1 MHEIAP
7 SEIKKMIE
15 ENANIQIIDIRDDYV
30 FEDFNLGGTNIP
42 LENVINNK
50 AQFENDKKTV
60 FICNSGK
67 RSSAIVRTLT
77 VKHQL
82 PNIYSLKGGI
92 EAYVEE
98 CL

>member
-7 SEIKKMIE
+7 PELKIMIE
-15 ENANIQIIDIRDDYV
+15 ENANIQLIDIREDYV

-50 AQFENDKKTV
+50 TQFENDKKIV

-67 RSSAIVRTLT
+67 RSSAIVRTLR

>member
-7 SEIKKMIE
+7 PELKIMIE
-15 ENANIQIIDIRDDYV
+15 ENANIQLIDIREDYV

-50 AQFENDKKTV
+50 TQFENDKKIV

-67 RSSAIVRTLT
+67 RSSAIVRTLR

-92 EAYVEE
+92 EAYVEQ

>member
-1 MHEIAP
+1 MNEIAP
-7 SEIKKMIE
+7 SELKKMIE

-67 RSSAIVRTLT
+67 RSSAIARTLT
-77 VKHQL
+77 VRHQL

-92 EAYVEE
+92 EAYVEQ

>member
-1 MHEIAP
+1 MNEITP
-7 SEIKKMIE
+7 SELKKMIE
-15 ENANIQIIDIRDDYV
+15 EESDIQIIDIRDDYV
-30 FEDFNLGGTNIP
+30 FEDFNLGGMNIP

-50 AQFENDKKTV
+50 TQFENGKQTI

-82 PNIYSLKGGI
+82 PNIHSLKGGI

>member
-7 SEIKKMIE
+7 TELKIMIE
-15 ENANIQIIDIRDDYV
+15 ENANIQLIDIREDYV

-50 AQFENDKKTV
+50 TQFENDKKIV

-67 RSSAIVRTLT
+67 RSSAIVRTLR